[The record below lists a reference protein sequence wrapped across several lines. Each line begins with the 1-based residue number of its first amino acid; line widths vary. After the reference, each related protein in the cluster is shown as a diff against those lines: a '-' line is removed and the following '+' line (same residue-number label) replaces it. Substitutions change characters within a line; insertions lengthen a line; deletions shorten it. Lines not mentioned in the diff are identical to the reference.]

1 MSRLLTM
8 RGLPGNPQYDGL
20 DRLAK
25 TIKNKLGDELSIVEV
40 GSYQGESTEIISKNF
55 PDSKI
60 NAVDIWEK
68 YIEDISGN
76 GTITYSLENQELEL
90 IEAEEIFTKRFENN
104 NNVIKNKM
112 SSIDFSKTIE
122 DKSIDFIYIDG
133 NHQYS
138 SVKDDIMTW
147 MPKIKDTGI
156 ISGHDYSWPTVKR
169 ALDECFGRNPDSV
182 FEDGSWY
189 YLKNNF

>member
-20 DRLAK
+20 DRLFK

-40 GSYQGESTEIISKNF
+40 GSYQGESTEIMSKNF

-90 IEAEEIFTKRFENN
+90 IEAEDIFTKRFENN

-112 SSIDFSKTIE
+112 SSIDFSQTIE
-122 DKSIDFIYIDG
+122 DKSVDFIYIDG
-133 NHQYS
+133 NHQYL